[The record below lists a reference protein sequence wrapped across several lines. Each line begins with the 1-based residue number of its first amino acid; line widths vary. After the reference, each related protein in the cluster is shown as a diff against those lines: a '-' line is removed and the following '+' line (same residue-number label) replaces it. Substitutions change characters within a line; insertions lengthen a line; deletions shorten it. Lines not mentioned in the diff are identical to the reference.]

1 VFGSDVSVQG
11 CFFHLTQNTWRKVQE
26 LGLAETYRND
36 EDVKQFCGMV
46 DALAF
51 LPPDDVPAG
60 VYTVDRECNNV
71 FVRRR
76 QQIIIDDQ
84 YFNAFEKSATA
95 FVMNFND

>member
-1 VFGSDVSVQG
+1 MYAVMQCSISAVFGSDVSVQG

-60 VYTVDRECNNV
+60 VYTVNHGCNNV
-71 FVRRR
+71 FCTKKTTNNIAVV
-76 QQIIIDDQ
+76 
-84 YFNAFEKSATA
+84 KSE
-95 FVMNFND
+95 